1 MNEETK
7 KTMEKWELVAMFRM
21 PILLS
26 ELPKLIET
34 LEKNYGKNLR
44 IATDTHDADW
54 LHIVRE
60 IVRPEKKEEPAT
72 KEHERHEKE

>member
-7 KTMEKWELVAMFRM
+7 KAMEKWELVAMFRM

-44 IATDTHDADW
+44 IATDTDDADW
-54 LHIVRE
+54 LHVVRE
-60 IVRPEKKEEPAT
+60 IVRPAKNLTTEGEKKT
-72 KEHERHEKE
+72 